1 MIQNNLD
8 EIIKDYL
15 KKIKE
20 KLPDWMKSDKE
31 ELKDILGEIE
41 EHIWDRAEELSN
53 NGISMESSVQQI
65 LSQMGTPETIAREYK
80 RRGAPKVFI
89 TEDLWPLYTK
99 VLGILSI
106 VVITVYLVFMI
117 INLVLGRFQLDILGI
132 LFGLTGVFTIVT
144 IMFVGLSME
153 GYLPENLKS
162 SEEREREKRKL
173 KIAEKKGITISSQV
187 GKPLK
192 SFIQPTSMIVGG
204 IIQMAIGLVFVIQ
217 PEMGFTHLIETQ
229 FLTILRFFGV
239 LIISEGSLHL
249 IRGIIGNQKIT
260 KHQII
265 IGIKIFLSIMN
276 IPLCV
281 ILMEQPELVPF
292 VPFEDFLI
300 SGFFG
305 FVIVMVIIGAF
316 SNAYKAITLEK
327 YRIESNKSYDKTI

>member
-1 MIQNNLD
+1 MNQNNLD
-8 EIIKDYL
+8 ENIKDYL

-20 KLPDWMKSDKE
+20 KLPEWMKEDKE
-31 ELKDILGEIE
+31 ELKDTISEIE
-41 EHIWDRAEELSN
+41 EHIWDRAEELSKK
-53 NGISMESSVQQI
+53 GISMESSVQQV
-65 LSQMGTPETIAREYK
+65 LTNMGTPETIAKEYK
-80 RRGAPKVFI
+80 RRGNPKVFI
-89 TEDLWPLYTK
+89 TEDLWPLYTR
-99 VLGILSI
+99 VLGILST
-106 VVITVYLVFMI
+106 VVVTVYLVFMI
-117 INLVLGRFQLDILGI
+117 INLVLGRFQLDIIGI

-144 IMFVGLSME
+144 VMFVALSME

-173 KIAEKKGITISSQV
+173 KIAEKTGLPISPHM

-192 SFIQPTSMIVGG
+192 SFIQPSSMIVGG

-217 PEMGFTHLIETQ
+217 PEMDFTYLIETQ
-229 FLTILRFFGV
+229 FLAILRMFGV
-239 LIISEGSLHL
+239 LIISEGSLSL
-249 IRGIIGNQKIT
+249 IRGIIGNQQIT

-276 IPLCV
+276 IPLLV

-305 FVIVMVIIGAF
+305 FVIAMVIIGAF
-316 SNAYKAITLEK
+316 SEAYKAITLEK
-327 YRIESNKSYDKTI
+327 YRIKTS

>member
-1 MIQNNLD
+1 
-8 EIIKDYL
+8 
-15 KKIKE
+15 
-20 KLPDWMKSDKE
+20 
-31 ELKDILGEIE
+31 
-41 EHIWDRAEELSN
+41 
-53 NGISMESSVQQI
+53 
-65 LSQMGTPETIAREYK
+65 
-80 RRGAPKVFI
+80 
-89 TEDLWPLYTK
+89 
-99 VLGILSI
+99 
-106 VVITVYLVFMI
+106 
-117 INLVLGRFQLDILGI
+117 
-132 LFGLTGVFTIVT
+132 
-144 IMFVGLSME
+144 MFVALSME
-153 GYLPENLKS
+153 GYLPENLIS
-162 SEEREREKRKL
+162 SEEREREKRRL
-173 KIAEKKGITISSQV
+173 KIAEKKGITIPSQV

-192 SFIQPTSMIVGG
+192 SFIQPSSMIVGG

-217 PEMGFTHLIETQ
+217 PEMGFTYLIETQ
-229 FLTILRFFGV
+229 FLIILRIFGV

-249 IRGIIGNQKIT
+249 IRGIIGNQQIT

-276 IPLCV
+276 IPLSV